1 MINLRTISNEL
12 RWSPIDTLHMTWRN
26 VLRYKRS
33 PDLLVFSTIQP
44 VMFVLLFV
52 YVFGGAIRS
61 GGLDYVDYL
70 LPGILVQTTLFGST
84 QTGVGLADDLQKGM
98 IDRYKSLPMARSAV
112 IAGRIAADIIRN
124 SFVVSLMI
132 GVGLAVGFRFHGGV
146 AGFAL
151 PAVVIMFGLGFSWVM
166 AVVGVSVKSTEAA
179 QVFSFMSMFPLTFL
193 SSTFVPIETMPGW
206 LQPFAEYNP
215 VTSAVNTARALAQ
228 GGEIWHWLWRTIAW
242 TVGMLMVFVP
252 LAVYRYRKI

>member
-1 MINLRTISNEL
+1 MNLSTISNEL

-26 VLRYKRS
+26 VLRYRRS

-52 YVFGGAIRS
+52 YVFGGAINS
-61 GGLDYVDYL
+61 GGLEYVDYL
-70 LPGILVQTTLFGST
+70 LPGILVQTTLFGAT
-84 QTGVGLADDLQKGM
+84 QTGVGLAEDLQKGM

-112 IAGRIAADIIRN
+112 VAGRIAADIIRN
-124 SFVVSLMI
+124 SFVVALMI

-151 PAVVIMFGLGFSWVM
+151 PAVIIMFGLGFSWIM

-179 QVFSFMSMFPLTFL
+179 QVFSFMSIFPLTFM

-206 LQPFAEYNP
+206 LQPIAEYNP

-228 GGEIWHWLWRTIAW
+228 GGEVWHWLWRTVAW
-242 TVGMLMVFVP
+242 TTGILMVFIP
-252 LAVYRYRKI
+252 LAVLRYRKI

>member
-1 MINLRTISNEL
+1 MNLRTISNEL
-12 RWSPIDTLHMTWRN
+12 RWSPIDTMYMTWRN
-26 VLRYKRS
+26 VLRYRRS

-61 GGLDYVDYL
+61 AGLNYVDYL
-70 LPGILVQTTLFGST
+70 LPGILVQTTLFGSS
-84 QTGVGLADDLQKGM
+84 QTGVGLAEDLQKGM

-112 IAGRIAADIIRN
+112 VAGRIAADVIRN
-124 SFVVSLMI
+124 SFVVALMI

-146 AGFAL
+146 AGLAL
-151 PAVVIMFGLGFSWVM
+151 PAVVILFGLGFSWMM

-179 QVFSFMSMFPLTFL
+179 QVFSFMSIFPLTFM

-206 LQPFAEYNP
+206 LQPIAEYNP

-228 GGEIWHWLWRTIAW
+228 GGEIWHWLWRMLTW
-242 TVGMLMVFVP
+242 TLGILIVFIP

>member
-1 MINLRTISNEL
+1 
-12 RWSPIDTLHMTWRN
+12 
-26 VLRYKRS
+26 
-33 PDLLVFSTIQP
+33 
-44 VMFVLLFV
+44 MFVLLFV

-151 PAVVIMFGLGFSWVM
+151 PAVVIMFGVGIFLGDGSGRRKRQVNR
-166 AVVGVSVKSTEAA
+166 GCPSVQLHVDVPANVPEFDVRTDRDDARLAA
-179 QVFSFMSMFPLTFL
+179 TICRIQPCDIGCKHSPR
-193 SSTFVPIETMPGW
+193 PG
-206 LQPFAEYNP
+206 PG
-215 VTSAVNTARALAQ
+215 R
-228 GGEIWHWLWRTIAW
+228 
-242 TVGMLMVFVP
+242 
-252 LAVYRYRKI
+252 